1 LRQDEISAIHAETD
15 CSAHLPVLSFFEFH
29 QCNFGPVIRKSS
41 SLIQKDPMISLR
53 TIASSCL
60 AAALLLPC
68 LALSA
73 AAQNTPASI
82 EQKLESQYTLTKAAA
97 DHSDIV
103 TAGSV
108 LVLKKDGLLMSA
120 STSGSAAQNT
130 YKDGKISQGVWKM
143 AKMPGFGSLM
153 AHSGTGA
160 TVTTRTF
167 VAGEKFWVTKI
178 TVHDDAVILELFSDP
193 FSDVRYYS
201 TLKFPFAKGVYPSP
215 DQVES
220 SVAEVV
226 SIQPDDAA
234 ADDKGKKSA
243 PAETAA
249 AAPAA
254 PPAAMAPIAPPPPPT
269 DTPPPAPKTIALK
282 QTKDE
287 VVANF
292 GPPTKVVKLANK
304 EIDYYPDMKVTFINN
319 KVTDVQ

>member
-1 LRQDEISAIHAETD
+1 MTA
-15 CSAHLPVLSFFEFH
+15 
-29 QCNFGPVIRKSS
+29 
-41 SLIQKDPMISLR
+41 LR
-53 TIASSCL
+53 TIVSSCL
-60 AAALLLPC
+60 TAAILLPC
-68 LALSA
+68 LALH
-73 AAQNTPASI
+73 AQTPGTPASI

-120 STSGSAAQNT
+120 TTSGSAAQNT
-130 YKDGKISQGVWKM
+130 YRDGKISQGIWKM
-143 AKMPGFGSLM
+143 ARMPGFGGLM
-153 AHSGTGA
+153 SHSGTGA

-178 TVHDDAVILELFSDP
+178 TVHDDSIVLELFSDP

-201 TLKFPFAKGVYPSP
+201 ILKFPFNKGAYPSD
-215 DQVES
+215 DQAKNI
-220 SVAEVV
+220 VAEVV
-226 SIQPDDAA
+226 SVQPDDAA
-234 ADDKGKKSA
+234 AGSGDSGKKQP
-243 PAETAA
+243 PANDAA
-249 AAPAA
+249 AAPA
-254 PPAAMAPIAPPPPPT
+254 PAAMAPIAPPPPPA

-292 GPPTKVVKLANK
+292 GPPTKIVKLANK

>member
-1 LRQDEISAIHAETD
+1 
-15 CSAHLPVLSFFEFH
+15 
-29 QCNFGPVIRKSS
+29 
-41 SLIQKDPMISLR
+41 MISLR
-53 TIASSCL
+53 TIVPSCL
-60 AAALLLPC
+60 SAVLVLSCNALN
-68 LALSA
+68 
-73 AAQNTPASI
+73 AQTAGTPASI

-97 DHSDIV
+97 DRSDVV

-120 STSGSAAQNT
+120 TTTGSAAQNT

-143 AKMPGFGSLM
+143 ARMPGFGSLM
-153 AHSGTGA
+153 SHSGTGA

-178 TVHDDAVILELFSDP
+178 TVHDDGIILELFSDP

-201 TLKFPFAKGVYPSP
+201 TLKFPFAKGAYPSP
-215 DQVES
+215 EQAQS
-220 SVAEVV
+220 AVAEVV
-226 SIQPDDAA
+226 NIQQDDAA
-234 ADDKGKKSA
+234 GDSGKKQA

-249 AAPAA
+249 ATAPAA
-254 PPAAMAPIAPPPPPT
+254 TAAPTPMAPIAPPPPPA
-269 DTPPPAPKTIALK
+269 DTPPPTPKTIALK

-292 GPPTKVVKLANK
+292 GAPTKIVKLGTK
-304 EIDYYPDMKVTFINN
+304 EIDYYPDMKVTFVNN

>member
-1 LRQDEISAIHAETD
+1 
-15 CSAHLPVLSFFEFH
+15 
-29 QCNFGPVIRKSS
+29 
-41 SLIQKDPMISLR
+41 MISVR
-53 TIASSCL
+53 AIASSSF

-68 LALSA
+68 LALNA
-73 AAQNTPASI
+73 LAQNTPASI

-97 DHSDIV
+97 DRSDIV

-108 LVLKKDGLLMSA
+108 LVLKKDGLLMS
-120 STSGSAAQNT
+120 STTSGSAAQNT

-143 AKMPGFGSLM
+143 ARMPGFGSLM

-160 TVTTRTF
+160 NVTTRTF

-178 TVHDDAVILELFSDP
+178 TVHEDAVVLELFSDP

-201 TLKFPFAKGVYPSP
+201 TLKFPFAKGAYPSP

-226 SIQPDDAA
+226 SIQPDDTAS
-234 ADDKGKKSA
+234 DDKDKKSA

-254 PPAAMAPIAPPPPPT
+254 PPPAAMAPIAPPPPPA

-292 GPPTKVVKLANK
+292 GPPTKIVKLANK

-319 KVTDVQ
+319 RVTDVQ